1 MLIQEKGTIQGS
13 VTVIM
18 HDPEATW
25 GGDTCHAA
33 ASHGPGATH
42 QPHVPHNVTFP
53 RLPQQEHRKRRRA
66 EAEEGRGQGKGQ
78 QTGIRERKEP
88 GVKQVSAERLR
99 DGSKEWKLV
108 FLKCVLNVK

>member
-1 MLIQEKGTIQGS
+1 MTPDFFTDKMEEDDVDTGKRHNTGGS

-53 RLPQQEHRKRRRA
+53 RLPQQEHRKR
-66 EAEEGRGQGKGQ
+66 GGQRQ
-78 QTGIRERKEP
+78 RRERS
-88 GVKQVSAERLR
+88 GQRSANR
-99 DGSKEWKLV
+99 
-108 FLKCVLNVK
+108 N